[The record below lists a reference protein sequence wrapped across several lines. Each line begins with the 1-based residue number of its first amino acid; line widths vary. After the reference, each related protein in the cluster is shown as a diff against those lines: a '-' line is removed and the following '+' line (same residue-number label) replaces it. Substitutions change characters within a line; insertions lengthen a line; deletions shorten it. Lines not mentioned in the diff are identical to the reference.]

1 MAAVST
7 VLVTAMLGCQINMDD
22 LIYLLLKV
30 TDSRHLWCHLVVIQ
44 ALTLVWLV
52 HIPHA
57 WISCFLSI
65 AFLVGTK
72 LGNRPP

>member
-44 ALTLVWLV
+44 ALTLLV
-52 HIPHA
+52 
-57 WISCFLSI
+57 
-65 AFLVGTK
+65 
-72 LGNRPP
+72 